1 MKRFILPAIIL
12 LPLVTAAAA
21 AAWELVASYPVPVS
35 NARGYA
41 RHTTVG
47 GWTVGGGAS
56 PYVYLFAHPT
66 SSIVYSFPAPGGAG
80 AWGIGS
86 ELGLALYVSNNQTSW
101 IYNITTTGSLYSSFR
116 CPIPG
121 PADLDVRG
129 YPLCLYVAIPDR
141 NVIAVLD
148 RTTGSLVSTFK
159 GPGSRPTG
167 CCGYGMTLI
176 SDSATHT
183 IYEDGVPV
191 ITGIQT
197 PVGIDE
203 AHTTDSTDIG
213 HFLFVVDAATNYI
226 YRYDDWVAVE
236 PASLGRVKALFR

>member
-1 MKRFILPAIIL
+1 MRSLFVIIL
-12 LPLVTAAAA
+12 AFALFAVAGG
-21 AAWELVASYPVPVS
+21 AWKFVASFRCPVA

-41 RHTTVG
+41 ASSEVG
-47 GWTVGGGAS
+47 GWTVNDGTT
-56 PYVYLFAHPT
+56 PYVYHFNFNIG
-66 SSIVYSFPAPGGAG
+66 SILTSFPAPGGAG

-86 ELGLALYVSNNQTSW
+86 DLGLAFFVSNNRTSW
-101 IYNITTTGSLYSSFR
+101 IYHITTAGSLYSSFR
-116 CPIPG
+116 CPIAG

-129 YPLCLYVAIPDR
+129 FPRYLYVAIPDR
-141 NVIAVLD
+141 NIIAVVNQ
-148 RTTGSLVSTFK
+148 TTGSLVSTFAA
-159 GPGSRPTG
+159 PGSRPTG
-167 CCGYGMTLI
+167 CCGYGTTLI

-203 AHTTDSTDIG
+203 GFTADVG
-213 HFLFVVDAATNYI
+213 HFVWVLDAATNYI
-226 YRYDDWVAVE
+226 YRYDNWVGVA